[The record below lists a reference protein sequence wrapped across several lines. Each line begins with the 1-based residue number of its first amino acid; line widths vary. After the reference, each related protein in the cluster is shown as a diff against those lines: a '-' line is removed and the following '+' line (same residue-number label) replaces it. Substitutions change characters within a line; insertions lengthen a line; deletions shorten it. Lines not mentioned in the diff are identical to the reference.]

1 MSLPIL
7 YSFVRCPYAMR
18 ARMACCRANTDIEI
32 REVNLKDKPA
42 ELLQASPK
50 GTVPVFIHP
59 DGRIIAHS
67 ADIVKEQLASIAIPC
82 DDAYDQALIEAFNKD
97 FIPALQH
104 YKYSDRYPNIDHN
117 ITICI
122 LKEFLIR
129 LNEHLTQRGRTE
141 LWNYLDIMLL
151 PLVRQCFLVDPD
163 LFTTWGYHAVD
174 EWIQSIINH
183 EAFANLMK
191 KRDPWNNND

>member
-1 MSLPIL
+1 
-7 YSFVRCPYAMR
+7 MR

-59 DGRIIAHS
+59 DGRIIDES

-82 DDAYDQALIEAFNKD
+82 DDALDQALIEALHKD

-104 YKYSDRYPNIDHN
+104 YKYADRYPDIDHN
-117 ITICI
+117 HTIRI
-122 LKEFLIR
+122 LNAFLTN
-129 LNEHLTQRGRTE
+129 LNKHLTQRGRTE
-141 LWNYLDIMLL
+141 QWNYLDIMLL
-151 PLVRQCFLVDPD
+151 PLIRQCFLVDPD
-163 LFTTWGYHAVD
+163 LFTSWNHHAVD
-174 EWIQSIINH
+174 GWIQSIINH
-183 EAFANLMK
+183 EAFINLMK
-191 KRDPWNNND
+191 KRDPWNSH